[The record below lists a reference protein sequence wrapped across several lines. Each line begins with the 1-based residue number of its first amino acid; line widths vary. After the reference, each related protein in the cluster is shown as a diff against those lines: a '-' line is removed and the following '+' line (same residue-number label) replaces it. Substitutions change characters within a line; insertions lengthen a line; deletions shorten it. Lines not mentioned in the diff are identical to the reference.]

1 VVQQYPVPYKFLG
14 GALSSAG
21 VNFMA
26 LSLQLLEQGKLL
38 LAVPLLVPLAGVR
51 MCANE
56 EVLAFS
62 GRENP
67 VGASVLHVMRPAHVF
82 VLAIALF
89 LGIAVAVEAVRVD
102 KTALVVCGRVGH
114 RLHRCESPAS
124 TRTFTDEGIIQLH
137 VFNAVKEFAK
147 PTCQWTV
154 QPHVWPDHRVA
165 ALTTK
170 ILTRRWHCRGCEGSE
185 IQRLSKLLVVV
196 LTANLFLPVVAHF
209 WVVTELG
216 PIAGCKTVCP
226 PSASFDVAFF
236 FHDRVA
242 SAIPAL
248 RVGRK
253 WVSACKWG
261 RVCLQ

>member
-1 VVQQYPVPYKFLG
+1 MVQQYPVPYKFLG

-89 LGIAVAVEAVRVD
+89 LGSRRSRSRQGRQNSFGRLWACGSS
-102 KTALVVCGRVGH
+102 TAQV
-114 RLHRCESPAS
+114 
-124 TRTFTDEGIIQLH
+124 
-137 VFNAVKEFAK
+137 
-147 PTCQWTV
+147 
-154 QPHVWPDHRVA
+154 
-165 ALTTK
+165 
-170 ILTRRWHCRGCEGSE
+170 
-185 IQRLSKLLVVV
+185 
-196 LTANLFLPVVAHF
+196 
-209 WVVTELG
+209 
-216 PIAGCKTVCP
+216 
-226 PSASFDVAFF
+226 
-236 FHDRVA
+236 
-242 SAIPAL
+242 
-248 RVGRK
+248 
-253 WVSACKWG
+253 
-261 RVCLQ
+261 